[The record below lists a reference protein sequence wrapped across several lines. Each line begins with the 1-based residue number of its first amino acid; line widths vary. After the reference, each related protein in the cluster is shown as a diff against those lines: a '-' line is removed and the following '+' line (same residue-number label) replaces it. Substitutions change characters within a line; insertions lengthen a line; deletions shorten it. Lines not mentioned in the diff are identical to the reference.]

1 MSPGY
6 LKLLE
11 YRTKKVFETFIYLG
25 NIWNLFQWKKTS
37 IFIDFVIKKSC
48 LRPIGQSLSK
58 FWSCRTKCNFD
69 GKLYQWGCTRLCT
82 WPKYLTLI
90 TMGGRNNHPLLE
102 NCYFSINK
110 HQVDLRPVCKLKF
123 VRSRQV
129 KKRALSLSWSNKY
142 VFILQNMEKT
152 TEFLFCDT
160 LYYRIQS
167 VNKKWGIQRLFYNHG
182 RQFWE

>member
-1 MSPGY
+1 MNIKHQVIIEAFLCRKCFKLDS
-6 LKLLE
+6 LKWINNFH
-11 YRTKKVFETFIYLG
+11 RFCSKRKF
-25 NIWNLFQWKKTS
+25 NH
-37 IFIDFVIKKSC
+37 
-48 LRPIGQSLSK
+48 RPIGQSLSK